1 MSLTSCASCGT
12 RLRGAARRCGG
23 CEAPH
28 HEPCAALAPS
38 CGACGAPL
46 AGPHEARRLPRLG
59 ALARLI
65 ERRGGLSAPEGARA
79 VTLLPAARRAREQAE
94 AAQAVAEVLGAPF
107 DEGRLHLA
115 AAHPEPLVRVDD
127 ADEAA
132 ALVAALER
140 AGLSAAELPLG
151 ALLAPLAA
159 FEAEA
164 VSVGPPLECRR
175 GDEVRALADGAPRR
189 VVSAQLVR
197 LERGAAPG
205 PRRPERRRVEPIGLV
220 FEPGA
225 AAEPVLL
232 SARLMRE
239 LPGASSLSQ
248 RLAALLER
256 LAAGGT
262 LCSLEGD
269 KSPTLLTPSGEGA
282 WHDNRPSL
290 LLAAR
295 LLAR

>member
-12 RLRGAARRCGG
+12 RLSGAVRRCGG

-38 CGACGAPL
+38 CGACGGEL
-46 AGPHEARRLPRLG
+46 AGPHEGRRLPRLG

-65 ERRGGLSAPEGARA
+65 ERRGGLSAPEGACA

-94 AAQAVAEVLGAPF
+94 AAQAVAEVLGATF

-115 AAHPEPLVRVDD
+115 ADHPEPLVRVD
-127 ADEAA
+127 AA
-132 ALVAALER
+132 AEAEALVGALER
-140 AGLSAAELPLG
+140 AGLTAASVPLG

-159 FEAEA
+159 FEADA
-164 VSVGPPLECRR
+164 VTVGPPLGCRR
-175 GDEVRALADGAPRR
+175 GDEVRVLAEGAPRL

-197 LERGAAPG
+197 VERGAAPG
-205 PRRPERRRVEPIGLV
+205 PGRPERRRVEPIGLV
-220 FEPGA
+220 FEPG

-262 LCSLEGD
+262 LCLLEGD

-290 LLAAR
+290 LLATR